1 MTVKFISYDSKDFD
15 IVKKIRN
22 DVFEKEQGAI
32 AEQEFDSF
40 DSDPKTLFA
49 LVEENGTP
57 VATGRIAFMQKGVK
71 IGRIAVVRTARGGG
85 YGAFLVKSLCRK
97 CKEQNIHTV
106 YVDSQLHAVGFYEK
120 LGFRP
125 TGENTV
131 IDRGIEHL
139 PMIYE
144 G

>member
-1 MTVKFISYDSKDFD
+1 MTVRFISYDSVDFD
-15 IVKKIRN
+15 FVKKIRN

-32 AEQEFDSF
+32 AEQEFDLF

-49 LVEENGTP
+49 LVEENGVP
-57 VATGRIAFMQKGVK
+57 VATGRIA
-71 IGRIAVVRTARGGG
+71 VVRSARGTGC
-85 YGAFLVKSLCRK
+85 GAFLVKSLCQM
-97 CKEQNIHTV
+97 CKKQNIHTV

-120 LGFRP
+120 LGFRS
-125 TGENTV
+125 TGEPTV

-139 PMIYE
+139 PMICE